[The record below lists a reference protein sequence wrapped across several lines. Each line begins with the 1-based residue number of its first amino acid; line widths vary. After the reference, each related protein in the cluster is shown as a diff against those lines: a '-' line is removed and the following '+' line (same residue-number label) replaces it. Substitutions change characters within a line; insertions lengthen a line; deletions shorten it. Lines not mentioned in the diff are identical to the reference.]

1 LKIAIGSDH
10 RGFDLKARLSE
21 MLTSGGYDVVD
32 IGAESTDSADYPDYA
47 FPVAEM
53 VASGKADRGI
63 LICGS
68 GIGMSIAA
76 NKVRGVRAA
85 FCRTIDEARMTRLH
99 NDSNVLTLSETSM
112 EDPSIEDLIR
122 VWLETPFEGGR
133 HQRRIDKI
141 SSYED
146 GTA

>member
-1 LKIAIGSDH
+1 MKIAIGSDH

-63 LICGS
+63 LIW
-68 GIGMSIAA
+68 I
-76 NKVRGVRAA
+76 
-85 FCRTIDEARMTRLH
+85 FCFTVMQELGRILF
-99 NDSNVLTLSETSM
+99 VF
-112 EDPSIEDLIR
+112 LIR
-122 VWLETPFEGGR
+122 GC
-133 HQRRIDKI
+133 
-141 SSYED
+141 
-146 GTA
+146 